1 MDELQEKKLVKNIL
15 KGDRESAN
23 ELIKSY
29 YKEIYAYVYRQT
41 SSKENS
47 MDITQE
53 IFISVLNTLHTFDSK
68 KASFR
73 TWLYAVASNKVYDY
87 HRSKKIV
94 FEPFDISALEIA
106 DEYNLTEA
114 VETRETA
121 KDVMQILLQQDKQLQ
136 QIVCLKIFS
145 SLTFREIGQTMHL
158 NENTVRTKYYAVL
171 SKLRKELK
179 NEH

>member
-1 MDELQEKKLVKNIL
+1 MDAVQEKKLIKSIL
-15 KGDRESAN
+15 KGDGGSAN
-23 ELIKSY
+23 ELIKHY

-73 TWLYAVASNKVYDY
+73 TWLYAVASNKIYDY
-87 HRSKKIV
+87 YRSRKVI
-94 FEPFDISALEIA
+94 FEPFDISELEIA
-106 DEYNLTEA
+106 DEYNLIQN

-121 KDVMQILLQQDKQLQ
+121 KEAMRILLQQDKQLQ

-171 SKLRKELK
+171 SKLRRELEK
-179 NEH
+179 